1 MEDDKNTLIKRLKKC
16 SLGKLE
22 EVARNTPHLIIE
34 NLEEIFSQ
42 NWADIFFIMP
52 VLKGISPD
60 TDARINEILQ
70 KNIQDISHN
79 LLMQMTEIDESRGIT
94 KEEKKEIADKYYMTL
109 AILPCEILKSDKMS
123 FVDIEKIGSGCYTNV
138 YKVGHKIFKI
148 GTPRETAVI
157 PNHKRILQPLLR
169 RSLPERGY
177 PCAFIEI
184 AEEVKTGLGYQ
195 DYKLLY
201 NLYKELRDDG
211 IIWGDPKLENVGWL
225 KRENIP
231 MLHGEILNVDTKSL
245 GFKQSLRCNPLNKG
259 ELVILDTDYIYEENS
274 PCIETNNTAKKF
286 EEIYQREKWIKEE
299 VEENIK
305 S

>member
-94 KEEKKEIADKYYMTL
+94 EEEKKEIADK
-109 AILPCEILKSDKMS
+109 
-123 FVDIEKIGSGCYTNV
+123 
-138 YKVGHKIFKI
+138 
-148 GTPRETAVI
+148 
-157 PNHKRILQPLLR
+157 
-169 RSLPERGY
+169 
-177 PCAFIEI
+177 
-184 AEEVKTGLGYQ
+184 
-195 DYKLLY
+195 
-201 NLYKELRDDG
+201 
-211 IIWGDPKLENVGWL
+211 
-225 KRENIP
+225 
-231 MLHGEILNVDTKSL
+231 
-245 GFKQSLRCNPLNKG
+245 
-259 ELVILDTDYIYEENS
+259 
-274 PCIETNNTAKKF
+274 
-286 EEIYQREKWIKEE
+286 
-299 VEENIK
+299 
-305 S
+305 

>member
-94 KEEKKEIADKYYMTL
+94 KEEK
-109 AILPCEILKSDKMS
+109 
-123 FVDIEKIGSGCYTNV
+123 
-138 YKVGHKIFKI
+138 
-148 GTPRETAVI
+148 
-157 PNHKRILQPLLR
+157 
-169 RSLPERGY
+169 
-177 PCAFIEI
+177 